1 MLMVSLLMLI
11 VDDANDDVYHA
22 DADADADMLIM
33 LMMIVDDADTDG
45 T

>member
-22 DADADADMLIM
+22 DADADMLI
-33 LMMIVDDADTDG
+33 MIVDDADTDG

>member
-1 MLMVSLLMLI
+1 MVSSLLMLI
-11 VDDANDDVYHA
+11 VDDANDNVYH
-22 DADADADMLIM
+22 ADADMLIM

>member
-1 MLMVSLLMLI
+1 MLMVSSLLMLI
-11 VDDANDDVYHA
+11 VDDANDNVYH
-22 DADADADMLIM
+22 ADADMLIM

>member
-22 DADADADMLIM
+22 DADADMLIM